1 MKGTQKVIYIAGPI
15 SGVKNY
21 WEAFEQAEDD
31 ITARGHIALSPARL
45 PEGMTNAQYMR
56 TCFAMI
62 DCADAVLFLTDF
74 EQSEGALLERGYCK
88 YIGKP
93 GIPHRRF
100 ENSVLGRVENPTGVR
115 VEWLK
120 HQLGEVFGE

>member
-1 MKGTQKVIYIAGPI
+1 MGTVKVIYISGPI
-15 SGVKNY
+15 TGVKNY

-31 ITARGHIALSPARL
+31 ISACGCVPLSPARL
-45 PEGMTNAQYMR
+45 PQGMTKAQYMR

-62 DCADAVLFLTDF
+62 DSADAVLFLHDSD
-74 EQSEGALLERGYCK
+74 QSEGALLEREYCR

-93 GIPHRRF
+93 FVPHRRF
-100 ENSVLGRVENPTGVR
+100 ETGSFGILENTASVR

-120 HQLGEVFGE
+120 YQLREVFGE